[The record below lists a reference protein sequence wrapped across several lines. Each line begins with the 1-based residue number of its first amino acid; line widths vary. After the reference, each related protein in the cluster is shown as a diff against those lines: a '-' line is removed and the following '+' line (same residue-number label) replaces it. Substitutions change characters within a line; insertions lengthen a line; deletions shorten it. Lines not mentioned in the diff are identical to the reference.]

1 MNGNFH
7 VSRRDCFARIFW
19 VGALVIVILSTYQL
33 LIAETNAYLGYMS
46 FAIDLPY
53 LSTLLVSLFILVWFI
68 PVRVT
73 KPSDF
78 FRLLY
83 GSLALLPYVVLHGIR
98 GEVEP
103 TEYMMNFCVLMLPM
117 FAVQAGSFF
126 MPALRVPAFF
136 GQNQIIWI
144 LTFLCVLGLF
154 NVFAVSTSSA
164 GFSINDVYDR
174 RLEGREIFPDRSFF
188 AYLNSAVVN
197 GFAPLL
203 AFIAGWRRR
212 NLLFLFAIVC
222 VLGYYYVLGFK
233 APVLF
238 VLLSYA
244 MGWMESKNKLEL
256 TGRFF
261 WLLLL
266 ALFALFMI
274 EYVFS
279 GFSLV
284 GDYFFRRVY
293 GVTAFLSASYFD
305 FINISEVSAAWSALD
320 GIDATEPITFIVG
333 ETFLGAPGLN
343 ANTNTF
349 LYALAGGGIVGFGAT
364 VLLVVMVFCS
374 LDAVYR
380 SKKNPILLYLG
391 FLYGVLLMEQAA
403 TTALVSSGIGLLI
416 VFFFFSVAQKE
427 KFSG

>member
-1 MNGNFH
+1 MNGNFY
-7 VSRRDCFARIFW
+7 VSQRDCFARFFW
-19 VGALVIVILSTYQL
+19 VGALAIVILSTYQM
-33 LIAETNAYLGYMS
+33 LIAETNAYLGYMP

-53 LSTLLVSLFILVWFI
+53 VSTLLASLFILVWFI
-68 PVRVT
+68 PVRVA

-78 FRLLY
+78 LRLLY
-83 GSLALLPYVVLHGIR
+83 GSLALLPYIVLHGIR
-98 GEVEP
+98 GEVELA
-103 TEYMMNFCVLMLPM
+103 EYLENFCVLMLPI
-117 FAVQAGSFF
+117 FVIQVVSFF
-126 MPALRVPAFF
+126 MPALRMPAFF
-136 GQNQIIWI
+136 RQNQIIWM
-144 LTFLCVLGLF
+144 LVLLCFLGLF

-164 GFSINDVYDR
+164 GFSITDVYDR
-174 RLEGREIFPDRSFF
+174 RLEGREIFPDRTFF

-203 AFIAGWRRR
+203 AFVAGWQRR

-233 APVLF
+233 APTLF

-244 MGWMESKNKLEL
+244 MGWMASKNKLEL
-256 TGRFF
+256 TGKFF

-266 ALFALFMI
+266 ALFALFLI
-274 EYVFS
+274 EYFFS

-305 FINISEVSAAWSALD
+305 FINVSDASATWSVFD

-333 ETFLGAPGLN
+333 EDFLGAPGLN

-349 LYALAGGGIVGFGAT
+349 LYALAGGGAVGYGAT
-364 VLLVVMVFCS
+364 VLLVVVVFCA

-380 SKKNPILLYLG
+380 SKKNPIFLYLG

-403 TTALVSSGIGLLI
+403 TTALVSSGIGFLI
-416 VFFFFSVAQKE
+416 VFFLFSVAQEE
-427 KFSG
+427 KYSG